1 MNFVKIN
8 LSINKKQYN
17 MIEILKLKKQ
27 VYKNSSLAK
36 NNQYVGTTLFICT
49 TCNVYELYSYEK

>member
-1 MNFVKIN
+1 
-8 LSINKKQYN
+8 